1 LLVVRDVNCISML
14 SEIQPLTPPCSSP
27 LSSEHH
33 VLFQPLM
40 ILQYICNIELDK
52 LGLLGDDVVLENLEI
67 RKDLLQEAFG

>member
-1 LLVVRDVNCISML
+1 MFS
-14 SEIQPLTPPCSSP
+14 
-27 LSSEHH
+27 
-33 VLFQPLM
+33 LFF